1 MERPIFTTVDYT
13 VFEADK
19 SVLWELATFVV
30 TENYCHHTGEDN
42 SLCLND
48 IPKMITK
55 VYQEESELSE
65 ISRIL
70 IVRNNAGE
78 IIGTIRSTLWDG
90 KTMLP
95 MERLFGI
102 NPLDCEFSKDISKFW
117 HIGRFAIN
125 SEGSKYPKSILK
137 TLISTVTTPIRKE
150 PAGCLLAEV
159 DRKLF
164 KNLKVLGVDAHQ
176 IAPSIHYLASET
188 IPIYSRSSE
197 LMVKYSSG
205 LSGTTHI

>member
-1 MERPIFTTVDYT
+1 MERPIITTVDYT
-13 VFEADK
+13 VFEADE
-19 SVLWELATFVV
+19 SALWELATFVV
-30 TENYCHHTGEDN
+30 TENYCHHTGED

-150 PAGCLLAEV
+150 RAGCLLAEV

-188 IPIYSRSSE
+188 IPIYSKSSE
-197 LMVKYSSG
+197 LSATYS
-205 LSGTTHI
+205 

>member
-1 MERPIFTTVDYT
+1 MERPIITTVDYT
-13 VFEADK
+13 VFEADE

-30 TENYCHHTGEDN
+30 RENYCHHSGED
-42 SLCLND
+42 SLCQND
-48 IPKMITK
+48 IPRMITT
-55 VYQEESELSE
+55 VYQEERELSE

-78 IIGTIRSTLWDG
+78 IIGTIRSTLWDR
-90 KTMLP
+90 KTILP

-117 HIGRFAIN
+117 HIGRFAIYN
-125 SEGSKYPKSILK
+125 EGSKYPKSILK

-150 PAGCLLAEV
+150 RTGCLLAEV

-188 IPIYSRSSE
+188 IPIYSKSSE
-197 LMVKYSSG
+197 LSSITYS
-205 LSGTTHI
+205 